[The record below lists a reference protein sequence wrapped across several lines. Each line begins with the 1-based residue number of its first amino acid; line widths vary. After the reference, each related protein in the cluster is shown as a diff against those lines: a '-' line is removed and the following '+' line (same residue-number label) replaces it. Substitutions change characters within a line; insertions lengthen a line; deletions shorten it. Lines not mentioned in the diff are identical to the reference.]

1 MSYSVYHFC
10 FPTRGKE
17 KLKTK
22 NERERERERQGE
34 GIEKRNWE
42 EKRVK

>member
-1 MSYSVYHFC
+1 
-10 FPTRGKE
+10 
-17 KLKTK
+17 LKTK